1 MFVTLMFS
9 IPICPEGM
17 TAKESSIL
25 EEIINDKFKGELVK
39 ASFHHHTK
47 YSNEWLNRNA
57 TVEFVLREA
66 FKNDIGLLVVT
77 DKSNDQFF
85 DKLKEPL
92 RGYVID
98 EDDNRVIRV
107 TDKGSGKSLYIP
119 RAMEFHHKKG
129 HMLLI
134 GYNKKISN
142 LEGLDL
148 FNLADEVH
156 NQGGIVIPAHPYA
169 TFSGGVGEYN
179 LLQMLTRID
188 AVEVYNSQLTGPLNR
203 FNEKAKKF
211 AKEKNLSRIC
221 SNDAQLPVD
230 SIGKTYM
237 MFPKELINT
246 NNAQDYINS
255 IKRILYLTK
264 NLSFY
269 NKIAHETPERMTDL
283 IKWEALLMYG
293 KALEKLKIATNK

>member
-1 MFVTLMFS
+1 MYS

-17 TAKESSIL
+17 TDKEHSIL
-25 EEIINDKFKGELVK
+25 EKIINNEFKGKFIK

-47 YSNEWLNRNA
+47 YSNEWVNRNA

-66 FKNDIGLLVVT
+66 FRNNIDLLVVT
-77 DKSNDQFF
+77 DKSSDQFF
-85 DKLKEPL
+85 DELKKPL
-92 RGYVID
+92 RGYVVD

-134 GYNKKISN
+134 GYNKKINN
-142 LEGLDL
+142 LEKLTL
-148 FNLADEVH
+148 FDLADEVH
-156 NQGGIVIPAHPYA
+156 SQGGIVIPAHPYA
-169 TFSGGVGEYN
+169 TFSGGMGDYN
-179 LLQMLTRID
+179 LRQMTTRID
-188 AVEVYNSQLTGPLNR
+188 AVEVFNSQLTGPLNR
-203 FNEKAKKF
+203 FNEKAKEF
-211 AKEKNLSRIC
+211 AKEKKLGRIC

-237 MFPKELINT
+237 MFPEELINT
-246 NNAQDYINS
+246 NNAQSYVDS

-269 NKIAHETPERMTDL
+269 KKIAHETPERMIDL
-283 IKWEALLMYG
+283 IKWETLFMYG
-293 KALEKLKIATNK
+293 KTLEKLKIATNK

>member
-1 MFVTLMFS
+1 MHS
-9 IPICPEGM
+9 IPISPDGM
-17 TAKESSIL
+17 TKKESRVL
-25 EEIINDKFKGELVK
+25 EEILNDNYEGKFIK

-66 FKNDIGLLVVT
+66 FKNKINLLVVT

-85 DKLKEPL
+85 DELKKPL
-92 RGYVID
+92 RGYAIE

-107 TDKGSGKSLYIP
+107 TDKDSGKSLYIP

-134 GYNKKISN
+134 GYHKKISN

-169 TFSGGVGEYN
+169 TVSGGMGDYN
-179 LLQMLTRID
+179 L
-188 AVEVYNSQLTGPLNR
+188 
-203 FNEKAKKF
+203 
-211 AKEKNLSRIC
+211 
-221 SNDAQLPVD
+221 
-230 SIGKTYM
+230 
-237 MFPKELINT
+237 
-246 NNAQDYINS
+246 
-255 IKRILYLTK
+255 
-264 NLSFY
+264 
-269 NKIAHETPERMTDL
+269 
-283 IKWEALLMYG
+283 
-293 KALEKLKIATNK
+293 